1 MILLKKGLF
10 STAVE
15 NSNFQN
21 VVLIHMYM
29 IYDGTIPMPFLNF
42 FECVVVCS
50 STQKK
55 VFSCQFFKMK

>member
-1 MILLKKGLF
+1 MMLLKKGLF
-10 STAVE
+10 STVVE

-42 FECVVVCS
+42 FECS

>member
-15 NSNFQN
+15 NGNFQN

-42 FECVVVCS
+42 FECVIVCS

-55 VFSCQFFKMK
+55 SFLLSVF